1 MGAWSGHRE
10 MGAVEAWVWG
20 RGSDGARCLQRVGGA
35 VEVVRTCSCGWSPD
49 RSGAREA
56 GAVLSWE
63 GAVPVVGVSGQS
75 PEGGVALGYI
85 LRGIGNSQVPK
96 EAGSCMP

>member
-35 VEVVRTCSCGWSPD
+35 VEVVRTCSCGWSLD
-49 RSGAREA
+49 RSGAREV
-56 GAVLSWE
+56 GAVLIWE
-63 GAVPVVGVSGQS
+63 GAVLVVGVSGQS
-75 PEGGVALGYI
+75 DEGVVALDTVSG
-85 LRGIGNSQVPK
+85 G
-96 EAGSCMP
+96 